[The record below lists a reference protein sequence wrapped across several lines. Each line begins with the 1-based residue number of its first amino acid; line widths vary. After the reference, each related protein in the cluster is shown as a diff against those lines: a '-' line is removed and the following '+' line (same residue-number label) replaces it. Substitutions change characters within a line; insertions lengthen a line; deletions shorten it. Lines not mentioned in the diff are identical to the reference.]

1 MEDKVYQIRELN
13 KAFFSA
19 KGERTVVFENLSMD
33 LPRGKITAVLGPSG
47 CGKSTLLNILAGFE
61 SCDSGTV
68 PEQSGVGVVFQTP
81 ALFPWLTVE
90 ENVRYGLKRRKVPK
104 DQQEALIT
112 KYLKLVQ
119 LENCRTHYPRE
130 LSGGMQQRAAL
141 ARTLILQPELLL
153 MDEPFSALDIKLRM
167 QMQQLTLD
175 LWEKLDQ
182 TILIVTHDIEEALIL
197 ADTIYL
203 MEECPGGIKEV
214 IQVPWQKKEEGIR
227 SSEAFFEL
235 KNKLL
240 NQY

>member
-1 MEDKVYQIRELN
+1 MEDKVYRISALN
-13 KAFFSA
+13 KAFCSA
-19 KGERTVVFENLSMD
+19 KGEQTVVFDNLSMD
-33 LPRGKITAVLGPSG
+33 ISKGKITAVLGPSG

-61 SCDSGTV
+61 SYDSGIV
-68 PEQSGVGVVFQTP
+68 PEQTGIGVVFQTP
-81 ALFPWLTVE
+81 ALFPWMTVE
-90 ENVRYGLKRRKVPK
+90 ENVRYGLKRKKIPK
-104 DQQEALIT
+104 EQQEERISR
-112 KYLKLVQ
+112 YLKLVQ
-119 LENCRTHYPRE
+119 LENFRTHYPRE

-141 ARTLILQPELLL
+141 ARTLVMQPELLL

-167 QMQQLTLD
+167 QMQKLTLE

-203 MEECPGGIKEV
+203 MEECPGGIKQV
-214 IQVPWQKKEEGIR
+214 IHVPWTEKREDIR

-240 NQY
+240 NEY

>member
-197 ADTIYL
+197 ADSIYL

>member
-1 MEDKVYQIRELN
+1 MEDKVYRISELN
-13 KAFFSA
+13 KSFLSA

-33 LPRGKITAVLGPSG
+33 IPKGKITAVLGPSG

-61 SCDSGTV
+61 SCDSGGV
-68 PEQSGVGVVFQTP
+68 PEQTGIGVVFQTP
-81 ALFPWLTVE
+81 ALFPWMTVE
-90 ENVRYGLKRRKVPK
+90 ENVRYGLKQKKVPK
-104 DQQEALIT
+104 EKQEQLIT
-112 KYLKLVQ
+112 QYLKLVQ
-119 LENCRTHYPRE
+119 LENYRSHYPRE

-167 QMQQLTLD
+167 QMQRLTLD
-175 LWEKLDQ
+175 LWKTLGQ

-203 MEECPGGIKEV
+203 MEECPGGIKLTL
-214 IQVPWQKKEEGIR
+214 QVPWDEKTEENR
-227 SSEAFFEL
+227 KSEAFFTL

-240 NQY
+240 NEY